1 MGFTVTAERDD
12 NVINQIKVVQK
23 TMDGLDSYQV
33 FEFGSG
39 ELGLFRLNLQDLDGI
54 DTWQIDKLMNKA
66 ASSFLKEEGANEMDP
81 NLILI
86 RLGRPDSTT
95 ATP

>member
-54 DTWQIDKLMNKA
+54 DTW
-66 ASSFLKEEGANEMDP
+66 
-81 NLILI
+81 
-86 RLGRPDSTT
+86 
-95 ATP
+95 

>member
-1 MGFTVTAERDD
+1 
-12 NVINQIKVVQK
+12 
-23 TMDGLDSYQV
+23 
-33 FEFGSG
+33 
-39 ELGLFRLNLQDLDGI
+39 
-54 DTWQIDKLMNKA
+54 MNKA